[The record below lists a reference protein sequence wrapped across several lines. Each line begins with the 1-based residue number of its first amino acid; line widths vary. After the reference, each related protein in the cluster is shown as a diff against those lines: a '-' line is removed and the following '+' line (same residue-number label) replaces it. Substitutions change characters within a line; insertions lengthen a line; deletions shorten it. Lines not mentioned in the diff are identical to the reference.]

1 MSNLKI
7 LNLYGNQIVSVNRE
21 TFFGTEEN
29 LEYLDLGFNII
40 SKISEIEFPALKYL
54 NLERNLLQEVIKMFH
69 ISPTEHK
76 YFDVEKYFLRWKELL
91 ANYQM

>member
-7 LNLYGNQIVSVNRE
+7 LNLYGNQIVSVSRE

-40 SKISEIEFPALKYL
+40 SKITEIDFPALKYL
-54 NLERNLLQEVIKMFH
+54 NLERNLLQEVKNNQIRF
-69 ISPTEHK
+69 
-76 YFDVEKYFLRWKELL
+76 
-91 ANYQM
+91 

>member
-21 TFFGTEEN
+21 TFYGTEEN

-54 NLERNLLQEVIKMFH
+54 NLERNLLQEVIE
-69 ISPTEHK
+69 TK
-76 YFDVEKYFLRWKELL
+76 YLT
-91 ANYQM
+91 